1 MVSQNIAPKYL
12 HSGCILC
19 NRQPRCG
26 GMRPTPQDYIQTYIE
41 PSLRDSN
48 RILARLQ
55 STIKGSRVEKILHN
69 TERKLLNERI
79 RQINYTINKLN
90 TKKEEI
96 SGELETQLPLETY
109 KRVQEFTAHAQ
120 LSQHEKTKTRQVAK
134 FGRLVSSGRAD
145 KDTNWRCKED
155 KSAHNIR
162 DSRWV
167 KNLSDRPLSSN
178 EQSLLEKGLNFAV
191 TSKRVQ
197 VTDIITATES
207 AIRNARLGPANA
219 EELRSRVSASVIS
232 AKPPQHNLSKAEFT
246 ALESLKKNKDIA
258 ILPADKGR
266 CTVVLNST
274 DYDKKAKELL
284 GDTKTYTTLNKDPT
298 SGIKRKIAAKLNQFL
313 EKDKVIDIKLKHQ
326 LYPTSE
332 TIPTFYGL
340 PKVHKASV
348 PLRAIVS
355 SIGSVTYN
363 IAKYLAKIVGPLVGK
378 SKHHIWNSKDF
389 AEKIQGIVLDA
400 DETITSFDVT
410 ALFTS
415 IPPADAVLAVRDVL
429 KEDKTLSYVLSY

>member
-1 MVSQNIAPKYL
+1 MTESI
-12 HSGCILC
+12 HSVIRKEYGKDCLKLTKDFEKTSRKVA
-19 NRQPRCG
+19 NYRNHLRF
-26 GMRPTPQDYIQTYIE
+26 
-41 PSLRDSN
+41 SLRCLHADVIPRS
-48 RILARLQ
+48 ARLQ

-134 FGRLVSSGRAD
+134 FGRLASSGRAD

-162 DSRWV
+162 DRWV

-246 ALESLKKNKDIA
+246 ALESLKKNKDIT

-284 GDTKTYTTLNKDPT
+284 G
-298 SGIKRKIAAKLNQFL
+298 
-313 EKDKVIDIKLKHQ
+313 
-326 LYPTSE
+326 
-332 TIPTFYGL
+332 
-340 PKVHKASV
+340 
-348 PLRAIVS
+348 
-355 SIGSVTYN
+355 
-363 IAKYLAKIVGPLVGK
+363 
-378 SKHHIWNSKDF
+378 
-389 AEKIQGIVLDA
+389 IQRL
-400 DETITSFDVT
+400 
-410 ALFTS
+410 
-415 IPPADAVLAVRDVL
+415 IPPQ
-429 KEDKTLSYVLSY
+429 